1 MAQEERLNR
10 QQQQQRLV
18 NRSPQRLK
26 RTGQKQTRATRTES
40 IDTVRQSPKKWSIAG
55 VALAGVLLA
64 SAVGIGSQFKSEDK
78 TVPQAAPS
86 TAVSP
91 QQEQSGQML
100 LGQAKLLARQGGPQ
114 QLAQAIAIT
123 QKLPAD
129 VSVSSEAQ
137 SLSTTW
143 SQQIIERAGNEA
155 GAGNITEAIA
165 IANLVPAKSAQ
176 HATAQQRIQQWQQ
189 QQAQA
194 QQQQF
199 AANLAE
205 ASRPIPLPPEISP
218 PPPLTT
224 TVPQTAT
231 SSQPQTTSSQA
242 APSVAPTSSSQLQAA
257 RVERPIDNGSPGQST
272 ADDPY
277 LNLQMPQANVPQVQA
292 KATTTPTVALG
303 NSGNRPDSY
312 GFNNLIATAPTV
324 AIQLRDN
331 VAEDGDFVSLRVN
344 GEVYTS
350 NQMIRNHGKIIMVDL
365 KPGENKVEIDG
376 IKDGTGGITLEVN
389 VAGVGN
395 VNNTPIP
402 EGSTASFIINRE

>member
-1 MAQEERLNR
+1 MAKEERLNR
-10 QQQQQRLV
+10 QQQRLV

-26 RTGQKQTRATRTES
+26 RTGQKQTRTTRTES

-78 TVPQAAPS
+78 TVPQVAPS
-86 TAVSP
+86 AAVSP

-100 LGQAKLLARQGGPQ
+100 LGQAKLLARQGEPQ

-137 SLSTTW
+137 SLSATW

-165 IANLVPAKSAQ
+165 IANLVPAGSAQ
-176 HATAQQRIQQWQQ
+176 HATAQQQIQQWQQ

-205 ASRPIPLPPEISP
+205 ASRPIPLPPAISVPP

-224 TVPQTAT
+224 TTPQTAT
-231 SSQPQTTSSQA
+231 QSQPQVATATQTAPSTTPSTQSQA
-242 APSVAPTSSSQLQAA
+242 AVK
-257 RVERPIDNGSPGQST
+257 RPNGETPKQST
-272 ADDPY
+272 ANDPY
-277 LNLQMPQANVPQVQA
+277 LNLQLPQANVPQVQA

-303 NSGNRPDSY
+303 SSDNRPNSY
-312 GFNNLIATAPTV
+312 GFNNLVATAPTV

-331 VAEDGDFVSLRVN
+331 VEEDGDFVSLKVN

-350 NQMIRNHGKIIMVDL
+350 NQMIRNHGKIFMVDL

-376 IKDGTGGITLEVN
+376 IKDGDGGITLEVN

>member
-10 QQQQQRLV
+10 QQQRLV
-18 NRSPQRLK
+18 NRSPQQLK
-26 RTGQKQTRATRTES
+26 RTARKQTRTIGTEN
-40 IDTVRQSPKKWSIAG
+40 IDTVKQSPKKWSIAG
-55 VALAGVLLA
+55 IALAGVLIA
-64 SAVGIGSQFKSEDK
+64 SALGVGSQFKSEEK
-78 TVPQAAPS
+78 TATQVAPGAAI
-86 TAVSP
+86 SP

-100 LGQAKLLARQGGPQ
+100 LSQAKLLARQGQPQ

-123 QKLPAD
+123 QKLPAE

-143 SQQIIERAGNEA
+143 SQQIIERANSEA
-155 GAGNITEAIA
+155 NTGNIAEAIA
-165 IANLVPAKSAQ
+165 IANLVPANIAQ
-176 HATAQQRIQQWQQ
+176 HQQAQQQIQQWQQ

-194 QQQQF
+194 QEQQF

-205 ASRPIPLPPEISP
+205 ASRPIPLPPAISP

-224 TVPQTAT
+224 TVPQVSTQ
-231 SSQPQTTSSQA
+231 SQPQVA
-242 APSVAPTSSSQLQAA
+242 APPQTAPTTTPSSQLQAA
-257 RVERPIDNGSPGQST
+257 RTDRPIDGGTTGQST
-272 ADDPY
+272 VNDPY
-277 LNLQMPQANVPQVQA
+277 LNLQIPQANVPQVQA
-292 KATTTPTVALG
+292 KATTTTPVSLG
-303 NSGNRPDSY
+303 NFSNRLDSY
-312 GFNNLIATAPTV
+312 GFNNLVATAPTV

-331 VAEDGDFVSLRVN
+331 VDEDGDFVSLIVN
-344 GEVYTS
+344 GKVYTS

-365 KPGENKVEIDG
+365 EPGENKVEIEG

-395 VNNTPIP
+395 VNNRPIP

>member
-1 MAQEERLNR
+1 MAKEERLNR
-10 QQQQQRLV
+10 QQQRLV
-18 NRSPQRLK
+18 NRAPQRLK
-26 RTGQKQTRATRTES
+26 RTGQKIETTRTTRTES
-40 IDTVRQSPKKWSIAG
+40 IDTVKSPKKWSIAG
-55 VALAGVLLA
+55 IALAGVLLA

-78 TVPQAAPS
+78 TPQVAPS
-86 TAVSP
+86 TAVST

-100 LGQAKLLARQGGPQ
+100 LSQAKLLASQGQPQ
-114 QLAQAIAIT
+114 QLAQAIAMT
-123 QKLPAD
+123 QKLPDGVA
-129 VSVSSEAQ
+129 VSSEAQ

-165 IANLVPAKSAQ
+165 IANLVPAGSAQ
-176 HATAQQRIQQWQQ
+176 HEQAQQQIQQWQQ

-194 QQQQF
+194 QQEQF

-205 ASRPIPLPPEISP
+205 ASRPIPLPPAISVP
-218 PPPLTT
+218 PPSATT
-224 TVPQTAT
+224 ATAPQTAT
-231 SSQPQTTSSQA
+231 QSQPEAATTTQT
-242 APSVAPTSSSQLQAA
+242 APSIAPSTQVATASVKTPN
-257 RVERPIDNGSPGQST
+257 EGNPGRST

-292 KATTTPTVALG
+292 KATTAPTVALG
-303 NSGNRPDSY
+303 NTGNSPNSY
-312 GFNNLIATAPTV
+312 GFNNLVATAPMV

-331 VAEDGDFVSLRVN
+331 VAEDGDFVSLKVN

-350 NQMIRNHGKIIMVDL
+350 NQMIHNYGKIFMVNL
-365 KPGENKVEIDG
+365 QPGENKVEIEG
-376 IKDGTGGITLEVN
+376 IKDGNGGITLEVN